1 MSMKEKLELMTGY
14 CGDVNYWGDR
24 MFHSFRTISNNCT
37 SEGIDKDDISDFDI
51 ETITEGFDK
60 IEEAWAKMQELKS
73 ELKEVLK

>member
-24 MFHSFRTISNNCT
+24 MEHSFRTISNNCT
-37 SEGIDKDDISDFDI
+37 SEGIDKDDISGFDI